1 MAWDWRNLANLSVN
15 DSGALPAIAF
25 ISVSGFYL

>member
-1 MAWDWRNLANLSVN
+1 MTTSWNFVGNLADLSVS

-25 ISVSGFYL
+25 MSG